1 MFIFAKLSIVSLR
14 VSPFSREEELKS
26 KSIIWHPRLEA
37 AISNEILVRVLGSQK
52 IFTTFLSGKSG
63 SLLMEPSE
71 SIKLSAKSYSS
82 WISSLDN
89 SLSDVKCFI
98 AQG

>member
-1 MFIFAKLSIVSLR
+1 MFIFAKLSMVSLR

-52 IFTTFLSGKSG
+52 ILTTFLSGKSG

-71 SIKLSAKSYSS
+71 SIKLSAKSNSS
-82 WISSLDN
+82 RISSFDN
-89 SLSDVKCFI
+89 SLSDVKCLI
-98 AQG
+98 I